1 MPIVSVFK
9 KHPVLFCFNNTPIFI
24 LKLQVM
30 RIRYVSISFLLVL
43 VVINGCNTPTTPAA
57 TSHVFSIEKDSIPIL
72 TLVRSMYQWKFT
84 EKGGEDFPVIENQ
97 VTHQYDQLDTAR
109 FGARIKELEATGY
122 FSTGF
127 MQNFS
132 QLGNRLNTELRNK
145 QLSWPVGEL
154 APFGNGANYWCDC
167 QDYPDNFWKTLTIQ
181 HIVPTDNHINLDV
194 MIAEGS
200 IYRLQVIRE
209 KDEWKIEAMEGL
221 LTDAFF
227 PAKQSH

>member
-1 MPIVSVFK
+1 MMKLPFS
-9 KHPVLFCFNNTPIFI
+9 CF
-24 LKLQVM
+24 
-30 RIRYVSISFLLVL
+30 YLLI
-43 VVINGCNTPTTPAA
+43 VVIFLHACNTPTTPAT
-57 TSHVFSIEKDSIPIL
+57 TSHIFSIEKDSIPIL
-72 TLVRSMYQWKFT
+72 TLVRNMYQWKFT
-84 EKGGEDFPVIENQ
+84 EQGGDDFPVIENQ
-97 VTHQYDQLDTAR
+97 VTHQYDQLDSVR
-109 FGARIKELEATGY
+109 FSARIKELEATWY

-127 MQNFS
+127 MQHFS

-209 KDEWKIEAMEGL
+209 KDEWKIDAMQGL